1 MSEPILGVRDLVMR
15 FGDETALEVD
25 DFSIQRGETIT
36 LVGHNGSGKSTLM
49 RILALLLAPTEGGVW
64 FDGQPVDFR
73 SRSTLALRRRMAGVH
88 QEPLLCRMSVF
99 NNVAL
104 GLRFCG
110 VSGREIGKRV
120 DPWLDRFHI
129 AHLRDRPA
137 RAISGGE
144 AQRVSLARALVLD
157 PDVLFLDEPFSG
169 LDAPT
174 RERLLADFQEILGET
189 SVTTIFTT
197 HDRNEALVM
206 GDRMVVLEAGR
217 IAQFG
222 EPDEIYRRPAS
233 EGVARFV
240 GVENRIP
247 GTVVDFTDNRVRV
260 DFGEAE
266 VEARGS
272 VAPGQSVL
280 LCLRP
285 EDVTLAAADTGAADA
300 AVQTGGENV
309 LVGTVV
315 RILPSDSSIRV
326 VVDCG
331 FPVVALVTRAA
342 YRELKLEPGDRARVS
357 FFATDAH
364 LIPQVS
370 VPPAPTAARLR
381 PGARRRVQAWWR
393 GH

>member
-1 MSEPILGVRDLVMR
+1 MNEPILAVRDLVMR
-15 FGDETALEVD
+15 YGNETVLEVD

-49 RILALLLAPTEGGVW
+49 RILGLLTPPTEGGVW

-73 SRSTLALRRRMAGVH
+73 SRRTLALRRRMAGVH
-88 QEPLLCRMSVF
+88 QDPLLCRMSVF

-104 GLRFCG
+104 GLRFRG

-137 RAISGGE
+137 RVISGGE
-144 AQRVSLARALVLD
+144 AQRTSLARALVLD
-157 PDVLFLDEPFSG
+157 PDVLFLDEPFSA
-169 LDAPT
+169 LDPPT
-174 RERLLADFQEILGET
+174 REELLAEFQEILGET

-206 GDRMVVLEAGR
+206 GDRMLVLEAGR
-217 IAQFG
+217 IAQLG

-233 EGVARFV
+233 EAVARFV

-247 GTVVDFTDNRVRV
+247 GTVVDFSDNRVRV
-260 DFGEAE
+260 DIGE
-266 VEARGS
+266 VEVEVRGS

-285 EDVTLAAADTGAADA
+285 EDLMLAAAEPVASNATG
-300 AVQTGGENV
+300 QMGGQNV

-326 VVDCG
+326 VLDCG
-331 FPVVALVTRAA
+331 VPVVALVTRAA
-342 YRELKLEPGDRARVS
+342 YRKLKLEPGHRAQVS
-357 FFATDAH
+357 FSATDAH
-364 LIPQVS
+364 LIPRGS
-370 VPPAPTAARLR
+370 EVPPL
-381 PGARRRVQAWWR
+381 
-393 GH
+393 

>member
-1 MSEPILGVRDLVMR
+1 VNEPILAVRDLVMR
-15 FGDETALEVD
+15 YGNETVLEVD

-49 RILALLLAPTEGGVW
+49 RILGLLTPPTEGGVW

-73 SRSTLALRRRMAGVH
+73 SRRTLALRRRMAGVH
-88 QEPLLCRMSVF
+88 QDPLLCRMSVF

-104 GLRFCG
+104 GLRFRG

-137 RAISGGE
+137 RVISGGE
-144 AQRVSLARALVLD
+144 AQRTSLARALVLD
-157 PDVLFLDEPFSG
+157 PDVLFLDEPFSA
-169 LDAPT
+169 LDPPT
-174 RERLLADFQEILGET
+174 REELLAEFQEILGET

-206 GDRMVVLEAGR
+206 GDRMLVLEAGR
-217 IAQFG
+217 IAQLG

-233 EGVARFV
+233 EAVARFV

-247 GTVVDFTDNRVRV
+247 GTVVDFSDNRVRV
-260 DFGEAE
+260 DIGE
-266 VEARGS
+266 VEVEVRGS

-285 EDVTLAAADTGAADA
+285 EDLMLAAAEPVASNATG
-300 AVQTGGENV
+300 QMGGQNV

-326 VVDCG
+326 VLDCG
-331 FPVVALVTRAA
+331 VPVVALVTRAA
-342 YRELKLEPGDRARVS
+342 YRKLKLEPGHRAQVS
-357 FFATDAH
+357 FSATDAH
-364 LIPQVS
+364 LIPRGS
-370 VPPAPTAARLR
+370 EVPPL
-381 PGARRRVQAWWR
+381 
-393 GH
+393 

>member
-1 MSEPILGVRDLVMR
+1 VNEPILAVRDLVMR
-15 FGDETALEVD
+15 YGNETVLEVD

-49 RILALLLAPTEGGVW
+49 RILGLLTPPTEGGVW

-73 SRSTLALRRRMAGVH
+73 SRRTLVLRRRMAGVH
-88 QEPLLCRMSVF
+88 QDPLLCRMSVF

-104 GLRFCG
+104 GLRFRG

-137 RAISGGE
+137 RVISGGE
-144 AQRVSLARALVLD
+144 AQRTSLARALVLD
-157 PDVLFLDEPFSG
+157 PDVLFLDEPFSA
-169 LDAPT
+169 LDPPT
-174 RERLLADFQEILGET
+174 REELLAEFQEILGET
-189 SVTTIFTT
+189 PVTTIFTT

-206 GDRMVVLEAGR
+206 GDRMLVLEAGR
-217 IAQFG
+217 IAQLG

-233 EGVARFV
+233 EAVARFV

-247 GTVVDFTDNRVRV
+247 GTVVDFSDNRVRV
-260 DFGEAE
+260 DIGE
-266 VEARGS
+266 VEVEVRGS

-285 EDVTLAAADTGAADA
+285 EDLMLAAAEPVASNATG
-300 AVQTGGENV
+300 QMGGQNV

-326 VVDCG
+326 VLDCG
-331 FPVVALVTRAA
+331 VPVVALVTRAA
-342 YRELKLEPGDRARVS
+342 YRKLKLEPGHRAQVS
-357 FFATDAH
+357 FSATDAH
-364 LIPQVS
+364 LIPRGS
-370 VPPAPTAARLR
+370 EVPPL
-381 PGARRRVQAWWR
+381 
-393 GH
+393 

>member
-1 MSEPILGVRDLVMR
+1 MNEPILAVRDLVMR
-15 FGDETALEVD
+15 YGNETVLEVD

-49 RILALLLAPTEGGVW
+49 RILGLLTPPTEGGVW

-73 SRSTLALRRRMAGVH
+73 SRRTLALRRRMAGVH
-88 QEPLLCRMSVF
+88 QDPLLCRMSVF

-104 GLRFCG
+104 GLRFRG

-137 RAISGGE
+137 RVISGGE
-144 AQRVSLARALVLD
+144 AQRTSLARALVLD
-157 PDVLFLDEPFSG
+157 PDVLFLDEPFSA
-169 LDAPT
+169 LDPPT
-174 RERLLADFQEILGET
+174 REELLAEFQEILGET

-206 GDRMVVLEAGR
+206 GDRMLVLEAGR
-217 IAQFG
+217 IAQLG

-233 EGVARFV
+233 EAVARFV

-247 GTVVDFTDNRVRV
+247 GTVVDFSDNRVRV
-260 DFGEAE
+260 DIGE
-266 VEARGS
+266 VEVEVQGS

-285 EDVTLAAADTGAADA
+285 EDLMLAAAEPVASNATG
-300 AVQTGGENV
+300 QMGGQNV

-326 VVDCG
+326 VLDCG
-331 FPVVALVTRAA
+331 VPVVALVTRAA
-342 YRELKLEPGDRARVS
+342 YRKLKLEPGHRAQVS
-357 FFATDAH
+357 FSATDAH
-364 LIPQVS
+364 LIPRGS
-370 VPPAPTAARLR
+370 EVPPL
-381 PGARRRVQAWWR
+381 
-393 GH
+393 